1 MTSRKPALTVVGT
14 QTTSPPPPRKL
25 GKYGLALW
33 HRVHA
38 EYRIEDVGSLE
49 SLFQIC
55 AATDRAERL
64 REAIDEDG
72 EAIRGARGIRAN
84 VLLRDELQTRAFIC
98 RTLKSLGLTLQE
110 VKPAMGRPARGFGWS
125 GDDD

>member
-1 MTSRKPALTVVGT
+1 MSKRAELRVVGT
-14 QTTSPPPPRKL
+14 APSGPQPPRKL
-25 GKYGLALW
+25 GKPGLALW
-33 HRVHA
+33 QRIHK
-38 EYRIEDVGSLE
+38 EYDIADVGSLE

-64 REAIDEDG
+64 RDAIDADG
-72 EAIRGARGIRAN
+72 EAIRGRNGIRAN

-110 VKPAMGRPARGFGWS
+110 VKPAMGRPAHGFGWS